1 MKTPQEKKSSKNSRY
16 VSLSAH
22 SPYFIVNSFQFL
34 TIKIQKKPQTKAFGL
49 SLLKISIKVFFF
61 FRFTMLQRTRNVLQ
75 DENVMNIHIISYILV
90 ELLHVFVVS
99 RKL

>member
-34 TIKIQKKPQTKAFGL
+34 TIKIQKKPQTKVFGL

-61 FRFTMLQRTRNVLQ
+61 SFYNVAK
-75 DENVMNIHIISYILV
+75 N
-90 ELLHVFVVS
+90 
-99 RKL
+99 KKCTPG

>member
-1 MKTPQEKKSSKNSRY
+1 
-16 VSLSAH
+16 
-22 SPYFIVNSFQFL
+22 
-34 TIKIQKKPQTKAFGL
+34 
-49 SLLKISIKVFFF
+49 
-61 FRFTMLQRTRNVLQ
+61 MLQRTRNVLQ